1 MRLALLNLVLRSL
14 ARLRSGV
21 MSVMQT
27 EPIMP
32 GVSRQL
38 CELRLAHMDQ
48 RRVIPCFKVNLG
60 QAIDALIDEH
70 LEPIAFAY
78 GWHCPVGAILEQP
91 FDFAFTGHIDVCT
104 EFYSQFR
111 QAHDTGCRQYS

>member
-1 MRLALLNLVLRSL
+1 
-14 ARLRSGV
+14 
-21 MSVMQT
+21 MQT

-38 CELRLAHMDQ
+38 RELRLAHMDQ
-48 RRVIPCFKVNLG
+48 RRVIACFKVNLG
-60 QAIDALIDEH
+60 LAIDALIDEH

-91 FDFAFTGHIDVCT
+91 VDFAFTGHIDVCT

-111 QAHDTGCRQYS
+111 QVDAT